1 MDAAPSNGSKAS
13 AMNAPDDCALE
24 APSLDGD
31 VALDAPGSATTA
43 TTSTGVTPYSDH
55 LVCK

>member
-24 APSLDGD
+24 APSLDGYG
-31 VALDAPGSATTA
+31 ALDAHGSATTA
-43 TTSTGVTPYSDH
+43 TTLNRESCTQTVGV
-55 LVCK
+55 